1 MVNSIIVAIDG
12 FSSCGK
18 STIAKAL
25 ARYAGYTYVDTGA
38 MYRTIALYMLRH
50 NIVADADIIAAL
62 PAVQGGFTLVDGA
75 QHATL
80 NGEDVERFIRTLE
93 VGNRASQISQIK
105 EVRAFLVAQQQA
117 MGESKGIVMD
127 GRDIGTVVFPKAE
140 LKLFLTA
147 SPEVRAQRRFDELV
161 AKGEKPDFQAVL
173 ADVND
178 RDYRDTHRAESPLK
192 QAEDAIVVDNSH
204 LTPDEQMEKVIALFN
219 SKHETLNTKHST
231 MSITIDINSGFCFGV
246 TRAIQAAESE
256 LRKGSLCC
264 LGDIVHNGQEVA
276 RLELQGLQT
285 IDYDDLRT
293 LPSHSRVLLRAH
305 GEPPATYWIAQQ
317 RSIEI
322 IDATC
327 PVVKKL
333 QDRIRACYET
343 HRNDESL
350 PPQII
355 IYGQPGHAE
364 VIGLQGQTNNTA
376 IVIESVDQLDRID
389 FSRPIYLFSQTTKSV
404 EGFQALVEAIK
415 SQITIR
421 RKQIGRNHQS
431 PIALEAHDTIC
442 RSVAN
447 RVKELQNFARA
458 NDLVI
463 FVGGTKSSNARVL
476 YKNCVEVNPNTI
488 FISSPD
494 ELTHSL
500 IHSFTHSSADIK
512 VGICGATSTPQWLM
526 EQVSERLSAF

>member
-1 MVNSIIVAIDG
+1 MVVSI
-12 FSSCGK
+12 
-18 STIAKAL
+18 
-25 ARYAGYTYVDTGA
+25 DT
-38 MYRTIALYMLRH
+38 
-50 NIVADADIIAAL
+50 
-62 PAVQGGFTLVDGA
+62 
-75 QHATL
+75 
-80 NGEDVERFIRTLE
+80 
-93 VGNRASQISQIK
+93 
-105 EVRAFLVAQQQA
+105 
-117 MGESKGIVMD
+117 
-127 GRDIGTVVFPKAE
+127 
-140 LKLFLTA
+140 
-147 SPEVRAQRRFDELV
+147 
-161 AKGEKPDFQAVL
+161 
-173 ADVND
+173 
-178 RDYRDTHRAESPLK
+178 
-192 QAEDAIVVDNSH
+192 
-204 LTPDEQMEKVIALFN
+204 
-219 SKHETLNTKHST
+219 
-231 MSITIDINSGFCFGV
+231 NSGFCFGV

-256 LRKGSLCC
+256 LQKGALCC

-317 RSIEI
+317 RGIEI

-333 QDRIRACYET
+333 QDRIRACYEA

-404 EGFQALVEAIK
+404 EGFQNLVKAIHEK
-415 SQITIR
+415 SS
-421 RKQIGRNHQS
+421 NF
-431 PIALEAHDTIC
+431 EYHDTIC

-447 RVKELQNFARA
+447 RVKELQDFARA
-458 NDLVI
+458 NDIVF
-463 FVGGTKSSNARVL
+463 FVGGTKSSNAKVL
-476 YKNCVEVNPNTI
+476 FNHCKEANENTY

-494 ELTHSL
+494 EVDLSKITNPD
-500 IHSFTHSSADIK
+500 TR

-526 EQVSERLSAF
+526 EAVSERLSAF